1 MATLANIADRAQNA
15 LEDPSAATWT
25 QALIEEWVCEAI
37 RDYNLYF
44 RRTATTAYNIS
55 SSSTTLTL
63 SRLCRQVMSVEY
75 PTGEDPPTYLTRMD
89 RYHPDFYKRD
99 DNYDFEPVDEYGQTE
114 DGGYSPYLVFSEAPD
129 TGETVTV
136 IYRAIHDAELESSDL
151 VTIPDEHQHLLV
163 LFVTWKAFHEQAM
176 DEAKNPDT
184 TTRLVQQMNLTAIA
198 AEENY
203 RRAMKQAIQMTGA
216 GGWTTPWKADEH
228 DRIY

>member
-1 MATLANIADRAQNA
+1 MATVANIADRAQNA
-15 LEDPSAATWT
+15 LEDAGAATWS
-25 QALIEEWVCEAI
+25 QSLIEEWVCEAI

-44 RRTATTAYNIS
+44 RRTASTAYIITS
-55 SSSTTLTL
+55 SSRSL
-63 SRLCRQVMSVEY
+63 SLHRFCREVMSVEY
-75 PTGEDPPTYLTRMD
+75 PTGEDPPTYLNRMN

-99 DNYDFEPVDEYGQTE
+99 DNYDFEPVNEYGYTVS
-114 DGGYSPYLVFSEAPD
+114 GGTSPYLIFSAAPD

-136 IYRAIHDAELESSDL
+136 LYRAIHDAELEAGGL
-151 VTIPDEHQHLLV
+151 VTVPDEHQHLLV

-203 RRAMKQAIQMTGA
+203 RRAMKQALQMSGA
-216 GGWTTPWKADEH
+216 GGWTPPWKADGY